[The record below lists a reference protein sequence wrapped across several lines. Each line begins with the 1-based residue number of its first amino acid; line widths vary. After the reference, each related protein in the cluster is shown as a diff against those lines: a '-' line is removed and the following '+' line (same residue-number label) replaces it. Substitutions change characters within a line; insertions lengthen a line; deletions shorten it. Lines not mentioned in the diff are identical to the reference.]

1 MECITIGIDVS
12 KGRADIE
19 IINQSGTRLAGS
31 CGYDDTRE
39 GHDRLSAV
47 LQDLRRRYPEA
58 KLIAGV
64 EATGGYERN
73 WVAFFRRE
81 QAEGRAVAIHRLN
94 PLGLKRFLDADLHRK
109 VDDRRAAVGIARYLQ
124 ERKRQAE
131 PDAIPLDGRVLF
143 YRNIRGLINGRTAL
157 VQRFKSLQSSTNPEL
172 VQFCHDDLPRWVLL
186 VSVKYP
192 TAAHL
197 ARSHSQTL
205 AALPHVG
212 ATRAEELRAAAK
224 TSVAALTDEGSAMAM
239 RLLAEEILRLDDRIE
254 EQKTALIAMMQ
265 DDPRVRLLDSIPGVA
280 AWTASALALEIGDIT
295 RFADVRQLVAWSGL
309 DPREDISGDGTIK
322 RGISH
327 RGNAHLRTLLVQMAR
342 TVKLHNP
349 IIARFIGR
357 KIAEGKKPMVAIVA
371 GAAKLLRIAFAI
383 LASNTAFDPDH
394 EEKRAKPAAE
404 VREKQRQKAV
414 AVPAEEPPRPNLTAP
429 VSATEARKRRR
440 AAEHQATAPKRPVCE
455 VKPQEG
461 SPATVAAAASPPAS

>member
-1 MECITIGIDVS
+1 MECITIGLDVS
-12 KGRADIE
+12 KGRADVA
-19 IINQSGTRLAGS
+19 IINQSGTRLTGS

-39 GHDRLSAV
+39 GHNRLSTV
-47 LQDLRRRYPEA
+47 LQDLRQRYPEA

-81 QAEGRAVAIHRLN
+81 QEHGRLVAIHRLN
-94 PLGLKRFLDADLHRK
+94 PLGLKRFMDADLHRK
-109 VDDRRAAVGIARYLQ
+109 IDDQRAALGIARYLQ

-131 PDAIPLDGRVLF
+131 PDAIPLDGRVVF
-143 YRNIRGLINGRTAL
+143 YRNIRGLIVGRTAL
-157 VQRFKSLQSSTNPEL
+157 VQRFKTLLSSASPEL

-186 VSVKYP
+186 VCVRYP

-197 ARSHSQTL
+197 ARSHGQTL
-205 AALPHVG
+205 AEMPHVG
-212 ATRAEELRAAAK
+212 PVRAEQLRAAAK
-224 TSVAALTDEGSAMAM
+224 TSVAALTDEGTAAAM
-239 RLLAEEILRLDDRIE
+239 RLLAEEILHLNERIE
-254 EQKTALIAMMQ
+254 SLKKHLITMTE
-265 DDPRVRLLDSIPGVA
+265 DDPQVTLLDSIPGVA
-280 AWTASALALEIGDIT
+280 PWTAVALALEIGDIT
-295 RFADVRQLVAWSGL
+295 RFVDVRQLIAWSGL

-342 TVKLHNP
+342 TCRLHNP
-349 IIARFIGR
+349 VIASFIDR
-357 KIAEGKKPMVAIVA
+357 KIAEGKKPLVAIVA

-383 LASNTAFDPDH
+383 LASGKPFDPDH
-394 EEKRAKPAAE
+394 EAKRAKPAADA
-404 VREKQRQKAV
+404 RQKLRSATTEQ
-414 AVPAEEPPRPNLTAP
+414 AKQAPIPDLTAP

-440 AAEHQATAPKRPVCE
+440 ASANNATASKRPRCE

-461 SPATVAAAASPPAS
+461 SQATVATAASSPAS

>member
-31 CGYDDTRE
+31 CGYDDTRT
-39 GHDRLSAV
+39 GHDRLSVA
-47 LQDLRRRYPEA
+47 LRDLRQRYPEA

-81 QAEGRAVAIHRLN
+81 QSRGLLVAIHRLN

-109 VDDRRAAVGIARYLQ
+109 VDDQRAALGIARYLQ

-131 PDAIPLDGRVLF
+131 PDAIPLDGRVVF
-143 YRNIRGLINGRTAL
+143 YRNIRGLIHSRTAL
-157 VQRFKSLQSSTNPEL
+157 VQRFKTLLSSTNPEL
-172 VQFCHDDLPRWVLL
+172 VQYCHDELPHWVLL
-186 VSVKYP
+186 VSRMYP

-197 ARSHSQTL
+197 ARSHGKAL
-205 AALPHVG
+205 AELPHVG
-212 ATRAEELRAAAK
+212 PVRAEELRVAARG
-224 TSVAALTDEGSAMAM
+224 SVAALTDAGSAAAM
-239 RLLAEEILRLDDRIE
+239 RLLAEEIERLNERIE
-254 EQKTALIAMMQ
+254 ALKKQLITMMAK
-265 DDPRVRLLDSIPGVA
+265 DPRVELLDSIPGVA
-280 AWTASALALEIGDIT
+280 SWTAAALALEIGDVT

-309 DPREDISGDGTIK
+309 DPREDISGDGTIR

-327 RGNAHLRTLLVQMAR
+327 RGNAHLRALLVQMAR
-342 TVKLHNP
+342 SCKLHNP
-349 IIARFIGR
+349 VITTFIGR
-357 KIAEGKKPMVAIVA
+357 KTAEGKKPLVAIVA

-383 LASNTAFDPDH
+383 LVSGKPFDPAYETTRAQATAEARQQSRRAATTTPSEATPTDH
-394 EEKRAKPAAE
+394 
-404 VREKQRQKAV
+404 
-414 AVPAEEPPRPNLTAP
+414 TAP

-440 AAEHQATAPKRPVCE
+440 AGKNATVPKRPVDE

-461 SPATVAAAASPPAS
+461 SPATVATTASSPTS

>member
-1 MECITIGIDVS
+1 MDCIAFGIDAS

-19 IINQSGTRLAGS
+19 VYNQSGTRLSGS
-31 CGYDDTRE
+31 CGYDDTRA
-39 GHDRLSAV
+39 GHDRLSEV
-47 LQDLRRRYPEA
+47 LRDLRRQYPEA

-81 QAEGRAVAIHRLN
+81 QGQGRSVAIHRLN

-109 VDDRRAAVGIARYLQ
+109 VDDQRAAAGIARYLL

-131 PDAIPLDGRVLF
+131 PDAIPLDGRVVF

-157 VQRFKSLQSSTNPEL
+157 VQRFKALLSSTNPEM
-172 VQFCHDDLPRWVLL
+172 VQYCHDELPRWVLL
-186 VSVKYP
+186 VTAKYP

-197 ARSHSQTL
+197 VRSHGQAL
-205 AALPHVG
+205 ADLPHVG
-212 ATRAEELRAAAK
+212 ASRAEQLRMAAK
-224 TSVAALTDEGSAMAM
+224 TSVAALTDDGSAAAM
-239 RLLAEEILRLDDRIE
+239 RLLTDEILHLNDRIE
-254 EQKTALIAMMQ
+254 ALKAQLITMTQ
-265 DDPRVRLLDSIPGVA
+265 DDPQVKLLDSIPGIA
-280 AWTASALALEIGDIT
+280 PWTAAALALEIGDIT

-342 TVKLHNP
+342 TARLHNP
-349 IIARFIGR
+349 VIAGFIKR
-357 KIAEGKKPMVAIVA
+357 KVGEGKKPMVALVA
-371 GAAKLLRIAFAI
+371 GAAKLLRIAFAM
-383 LASNTAFDPDH
+383 LASGKPFDH
-394 EEKRAKPAAE
+394 EHEAKRAKSAAE
-404 VREKQRQKAV
+404 ERQKQRTQTV
-414 AVPAEEPPRPNLTAP
+414 APPKETTPPDLAAP

-440 AAEHQATAPKRPVCE
+440 ATPSKATATKRPECE
-455 VKPQEG
+455 VMPQDG
-461 SPATVAAAASPPAS
+461 SPATVAPAASQQLH